1 MNKQFSPLLSTLFP
15 NGTRG
20 TINDHRDIC
29 IENLRLCS
37 WKTNISQAV
46 WFDISKIIVSRNPVI
61 YHLTNVEIRCLTK
74 MYKEI
79 YRSAEIFCYPTAWK
93 TNEVTFNDE
102 VYGSA
107 MSRSVRSSNIMAFW
121 CGDDGNI
128 QEYRNMYST
137 ARPGKILFYL
147 KHTITVNGRFYDHV
161 IAKVDWFKPF
171 TSDRLKTYFG
181 KPVMLYRYS
190 LFERPNSAL
199 FMPVQRIFCKFAHS
213 KTIVE
218 FHNAI
223 VCIPRYRSI

>member
-1 MNKQFSPLLSTLFP
+1 MRRFDRDLYSLNIPYPDLMNKQFSPLLSTLFP

-61 YHLTNVEIRCLTK
+61 YHLTNVEISCLTK

-107 MSRSVRSSNIMAFW
+107 MSRSVRSSNIMA
-121 CGDDGNI
+121 
-128 QEYRNMYST
+128 
-137 ARPGKILFYL
+137 
-147 KHTITVNGRFYDHV
+147 
-161 IAKVDWFKPF
+161 
-171 TSDRLKTYFG
+171 
-181 KPVMLYRYS
+181 
-190 LFERPNSAL
+190 
-199 FMPVQRIFCKFAHS
+199 
-213 KTIVE
+213 
-218 FHNAI
+218 
-223 VCIPRYRSI
+223 